1 MRISTS
7 MRWLVV
13 AVSAAMLLAVAAAC
27 SSETIKVPGETVVVE
42 KEVVKTVEVPGETVV
57 KEVVKE
63 VMVPGETVVI
73 EKVVTETVEVPGETV
88 VIEKVVTETVEV
100 PGETVTVEVVKT
112 VEVPGQTVVVEKE
125 VVKTVEVPGETVV
138 VTKEVLKVVEVRQGY
153 VTDPTN
159 GKAVSAPQYGGTL
172 NEVMHHVSNKPGD
185 PWFGANVDVAISG
198 VVEKLSIVDWAIDR
212 DTYPFIGDP
221 PVSALRGAL
230 AESWDISSDG
240 LTYTFHI
247 RQGVHWH
254 DKAPMNGRELTA
266 KDVEYNYH
274 RMLGNKLTGT
284 QFSEAEPSPVG
295 GDLLSL
301 PFESITAT
309 DKWTVVLK
317 LKGPSLRALGPMLDQ
332 QYMFIQPPEVIEQH
346 GDLKDWRNLVGTGP
360 FMMTKYVPDS
370 SITWT
375 KNPNYWGFDEK
386 YRENSLPYID
396 ELKAFYI
403 LEQATIV
410 AGLRSAKID
419 FAGFQGNAQ
428 IRSIDQADS
437 LIRTN
442 PELVVIPFATRSNH
456 GIKINTTRQPFDDI
470 RVRKAMQMALDLET
484 ISATYFKGFADTIPR
499 GLVGRV
505 LKGYHVPFEEWP
517 EKVKKV
523 FDYDPESAEALLDEA
538 ELPRGAD
545 GIRFKAEYL
554 LAQGV
559 QDVTYPELLGGY
571 WRDIGIQM
579 DIVALPIPEW
589 VATLGTGDWDMW
601 IGATGSVSNP
611 YGGMAIAWSGN
622 EGAWWAI
629 PQFDAQYD
637 AWYEAMVEA
646 TTLEEQMDL
655 ITKMDMR
662 FIEQVWM
669 MWVAIAPEFNV
680 HQPWVIGYNGE
691 INFDTYSGRASQRNE
706 LFARVWIDREL
717 KKAMGR

>member
-1 MRISTS
+1 M
-7 MRWLVV
+7 
-13 AVSAAMLLAVAAAC
+13 
-27 SSETIKVPGETVVVE
+27 EVPGETVVVE
-42 KEVVKTVEVPGETVV
+42 K
-57 KEVVKE
+57 
-63 VMVPGETVVI
+63 
-73 EKVVTETVEVPGETV
+73 
-88 VIEKVVTETVEV
+88 
-100 PGETVTVEVVKT
+100 EVVKT

-138 VTKEVLKVVEVRQGY
+138 VEKVVVQEVAGKKY
-153 VTDPTN
+153 VTDPVT

-172 NEVMHHVSNKPGD
+172 TQALIISTVRPGD
-185 PWFGANVDVAISG
+185 AWFGAGAGREISG

-212 DTYPFIGDP
+212 DTYPCIGAP
-221 PVSALRGAL
+221 PVSCLRGAL
-230 AESWDISSDG
+230 AESWDISPDG
-240 LTYTFHI
+240 LTYTFNI
-247 RQGVHWH
+247 RQGVNWH

-284 QFSEAEPSPVG
+284 QFSEAEPSPAG
-295 GDLLSL
+295 GDLVAL
-301 PFESITAT
+301 PWESVTAT
-309 DKWTVVLK
+309 DKWTVVMK
-317 LKGPSLRALGPMLDQ
+317 LKEPRLRALGPMLDWG
-332 QYMFIQPPEVIEQH
+332 YMFIQPPEVIEQY
-346 GDLKDWRNLVGTGP
+346 GDIQDWRNIVGTGP
-360 FMMTKYVPDS
+360 FMITDFIPDS
-370 SITWT
+370 SITYT

-386 YRENSLPYID
+386 YPENRMPYID
-396 ELKAFYI
+396 QLKGLYI
-403 LEQATIV
+403 AEVATML
-410 AGLRSAKID
+410 AGLRSGKID
-419 FAGFQGNAQ
+419 FAGWQGSSQ

-437 LIRTN
+437 LQRTN
-442 PELVVIPFATRSNH
+442 PELVVIPWAERSNH
-456 GIKINTTRQPFDDI
+456 GVKINTSRQPFDDI

-484 ISATYFKGFADTIPR
+484 INATYFKGYADTIPR

-517 EKVKKV
+517 EEVKKV

-538 ELPRGAD
+538 GLPRGAD

-571 WRDIGIQM
+571 WREIGIQM

-589 VATLGTGDWDMW
+589 VATLGTGEWDMW
-601 IGATGSVSNP
+601 IGATGGVADP
-611 YGGMAIAWSGN
+611 YGGMSIAWSGR

-637 AWYEAMVEA
+637 AWYEGMVEA

-691 INFDTYSGRASQRNE
+691 LGFGSQQYHNV
-706 LFARVWIDREL
+706 FARLWIDSEL
-717 KKAMGR
+717 KEAMGY